1 MATLEECNNESVGC
15 GHDPCAFFSNYKV
28 QSKWGH
34 FDLVEKPVNGK
45 WKETLGRLNYA
56 CQNNFVVVGVWVI
69 DDEDYSNPNFM
80 P

>member
-1 MATLEECNNESVGC
+1 M
-15 GHDPCAFFSNYKV
+15 
-28 QSKWGH
+28 GH